1 MVGMPYYR
9 EQLLSAWPS
18 TQVYEVGNPP
28 CKINATTLARL
39 TQTDFGGFAPNT
51 RKVRRN
57 QVEKT
62 RAVESNGTA
71 LAAPKFLSEKAREPD
86 NNQSSGRRISDAVVE
101 ALANASL
108 KGVTKAEVPLMY
120 RNVEIKYSKFGVDD
134 FDFEWVFDKPSWDDS
149 RSSDPADT
157 TIKRTTLV
165 WRLISRIHTRIRF
178 FSCSSSFRSCAT

>member
-1 MVGMPYYR
+1 MVGLPYYR

-18 TQVYEVGNPP
+18 TQVYEIGNPP
-28 CKINATTLARL
+28 FKIDATILANLTL
-39 TQTDFGGFAPNT
+39 TDFGGFAPNT

-62 RAVESNGTA
+62 RAVEINGTA
-71 LAAPKFLSEKAREPD
+71 LAAPRFLSEKAREPD
-86 NNQSSGRRISDAVVE
+86 NDQSSGRRISDAVVE

-134 FDFEWVFDKPSWDDS
+134 FDFEWVSDKSLWDDS
-149 RSSDPADT
+149 RSICSAG
-157 TIKRTTLV
+157 TIIKPTTLG
-165 WRLISRIHTRIRF
+165 WRLTLRIHIQIRF
-178 FSCSSSFRSCAT
+178 FSCSNSFLSYAT